1 MAAIVLA
8 VLSDN
13 EPPASLRKP
22 LNPVLGETA
31 THSVVFE
38 ATGERFVSVWEQVSH
53 HPPVSAHCTEGANVR
68 VEGQLL
74 LVHTSSARTSRW
86 NWWARRASP
95 SSTPKTKST
104 STICP
109 HLNGDSSRD
118 GKRE

>member
-8 VLSDN
+8 VLADN
-13 EPPASLRKP
+13 EPPLSLRKP

-74 LVHTSSARTSRW
+74 PRPHLVGAHIEVELVGSARITLLDAEDEVYECDLPAFEWRCQKG
-86 NWWARRASP
+86 P
-95 SSTPKTKST
+95 
-104 STICP
+104 
-109 HLNGDSSRD
+109 
-118 GKRE
+118 